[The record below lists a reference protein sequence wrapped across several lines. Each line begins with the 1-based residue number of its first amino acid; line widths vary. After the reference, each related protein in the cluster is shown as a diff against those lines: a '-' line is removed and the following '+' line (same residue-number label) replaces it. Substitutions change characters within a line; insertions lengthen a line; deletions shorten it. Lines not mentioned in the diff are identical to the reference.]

1 MSARV
6 QRASDVL
13 FYVGNKLPL
22 EPEIPSTFSI
32 YIYIVKV
39 KKACVGTEKIVDS
52 RRDSFT
58 G

>member
-52 RRDSFT
+52 
-58 G
+58 